1 MERLLQLVLLG
12 CLVGLA
18 CWPFNLMDRWQDLL
32 LGQLPAFSR
41 QGWRV
46 STLLLACSPVLVVP
60 LLLVLQRG

>member
-1 MERLLQLVLLG
+1 LERLLQLVLLG

-41 QGWRV
+41 
-46 STLLLACSPVLVVP
+46 
-60 LLLVLQRG
+60 